1 MTKAARDEL
10 LKAARDELLPANG
23 RLRRF
28 FTTSRSYFGPI
39 AEQVLDEPPRAWV

>member
-1 MTKAARDEL
+1 MTE
-10 LKAARDELLPANG
+10 AARDELLPANG

>member
-10 LKAARDELLPANG
+10 LKAARDELL
-23 RLRRF
+23 RKF

-39 AEQVLDEPPRAWV
+39 AEHVLDEPPRTWV

>member
-10 LKAARDELLPANG
+10 LKAARDELL
-23 RLRRF
+23 RKF